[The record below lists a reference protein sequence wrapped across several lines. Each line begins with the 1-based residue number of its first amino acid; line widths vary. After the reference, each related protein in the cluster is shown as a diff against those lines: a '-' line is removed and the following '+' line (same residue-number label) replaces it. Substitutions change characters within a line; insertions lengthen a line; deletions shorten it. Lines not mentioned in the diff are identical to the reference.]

1 MDDYREHLFI
11 SGFVQM
17 VGYRDFTRRMAL
29 KYELYGWCRNL
40 ADGRVEAMLCGA
52 QDNVLKCIADLKKG
66 PQLARVN
73 HIDRSVTDDDT
84 DYFEFEI
91 KR

>member
-1 MDDYREHLFI
+1 
-11 SGFVQM
+11 M
-17 VGYRDFTRRMAL
+17 VGYRDFARRMAL
-29 KYELYGWCRNL
+29 KYELTGWCRNL

-52 QDNVLKCIADLKKG
+52 EDKVLKCISDLRKG

-73 HIDRSVTDDDT
+73 HIDRRAVDDDT
-84 DYFEFEI
+84 DYCEFEI